1 MYQISLVFE
10 GVVRVGVH
18 VAEDSCERPIKHIIL
33 KFLFCF
39 KDINTKTKKT
49 ARERGAGGGDGEER
63 KERKEH
69 KKRYI

>member
-1 MYQISLVFE
+1 MRAPHQTHHSEVPVL
-10 GVVRVGVH
+10 
-18 VAEDSCERPIKHIIL
+18 
-33 KFLFCF
+33 F